1 MVNPK
6 TANSTLRFLYW
17 TKVLV
22 SLSGTMRK
30 FLSLDCITTI
40 VKSQAIMLLG
50 PCLIP
55 WNLKSIILIDLY
67 CSNAWFCWQHVT
79 LHVGT
84 QNSQN
89 RNYAILYFALM
100 LDSSKSKMNDFV
112 DNSSLKQNSQDRNY
126 VILDCLIPWN
136 LKSLAFYSKC
146 IEVLLIEIT

>member
-1 MVNPK
+1 LHHN
-6 TANSTLRFLYW
+6 NC
-17 TKVLV
+17 KVAYNHVVGALPD
-22 SLSGTMRK
+22 S
-30 FLSLDCITTI
+30 
-40 VKSQAIMLLG
+40 
-50 PCLIP
+50 
-55 WNLKSIILIDLY
+55 LKSKIDNFDWSILFECMILLT
-67 CSNAWFCWQHVT
+67 T

-100 LDSSKSKMNDFV
+100 FDSSKSKMNDFV
-112 DNSSLKQNSQDRNY
+112 DSSSLKEKSQDRND